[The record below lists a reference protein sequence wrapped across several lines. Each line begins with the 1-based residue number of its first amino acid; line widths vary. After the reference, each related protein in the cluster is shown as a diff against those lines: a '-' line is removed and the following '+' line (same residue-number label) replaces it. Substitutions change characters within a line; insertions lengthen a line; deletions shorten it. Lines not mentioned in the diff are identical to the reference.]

1 MPYPKVPCSEY
12 WISHASA
19 IPTLWSSEVV
29 HADDDNVR
37 GAAILH
43 ADHEWPHIRLHY
55 SLSAPNMCNVRR
67 CKLMIKEKLP
77 LHPRNV
83 KGCHR
88 SLPHLSVAPVS
99 AAGQLATRPCTS
111 LARTPLEHQPLLPN
125 YLLLQKPPCN
135 SRTCSA
141 AAGISALFGTAPAR
155 PAALREKK
163 PAPRTVTLYDGHC
176 TRWSQLQCSEIKWHG
191 SIDRCRFFQRSY
203 RGQCVPKQFT
213 LQREALYCARVRGSI
228 KDVKKA

>member
-1 MPYPKVPCSEY
+1 VRCWHVIAGFHVESLDLRGLVSVSGHLVPPDRCARINRFGMPYPKVPCSEY

-55 SLSAPNMCNVRR
+55 SLSAPNMCNARR
-67 CKLMIKEKLP
+67 CKLRIKEKLP

-99 AAGQLATRPCTS
+99 AAGQIATRPCTS

-176 TRWSQLQCSEIKWHG
+176 TR
-191 SIDRCRFFQRSY
+191 
-203 RGQCVPKQFT
+203 
-213 LQREALYCARVRGSI
+213 
-228 KDVKKA
+228 